1 MGKGE
6 IVLVTGATGRT
17 GKAVVAAL
25 SARGARVRAMTR
37 TRAGEDSLVAAGAH
51 EITLADL
58 GDRSSLDG
66 AVSGV
71 ARLYHIGPRF
81 NDCEVAFGTNIIAAA
96 CNAGPR
102 HFVLHSVFHA
112 QCRTMIH
119 HRQKLK
125 LEEMLIESGLP
136 YTILQPAM
144 YMQNIAL
151 EWPKIEAEG
160 VYERPYRTDLPMA
173 MIDLVDLAEAAAI
186 ILTGERYI
194 GGSYELVGR
203 GQLSHTSMAKVL
215 TGLLDKPVRA
225 ERYTPAEW
233 RRRNAGRFPDDYLRI
248 YAAMCRHYDR
258 FGLSGGNPAVA
269 SMILGREPADFE
281 DFALRFAAERRTRQ

>member
-1 MGKGE
+1 MGTGE
-6 IVLVTGATGRT
+6 TVLVTGATGRT
-17 GKAVVAAL
+17 GKAVIAAL
-25 SARGARVRAMTR
+25 AARGARVRAMTR
-37 TRAGEDSLVAAGAH
+37 SRAGEDSLRAAGAH
-51 EITLADL
+51 EIALADL

-81 NDCEVAFGTNIIAAA
+81 NDREVGFGANIIAAA
-96 CNAGPR
+96 RDRGLR

-160 VYERPYRTDLPMA
+160 VYERPYRTDLPMV
-173 MIDLVDLAEAAAI
+173 MIDLADLAEAAAI
-186 ILTGERYI
+186 VLTTERYI
-194 GGSYELVGR
+194 GGSYELVG
-203 GQLSHTSMAKVL
+203 GNPLSHAGMAKVL
-215 TGLLDKPVRA
+215 TGILGKPVQA
-225 ERYTPAEW
+225 SRYAPAQW
-233 RRRNAGRFPDDYLRI
+233 RRRNAGRFPDDYVRI

-258 FGLSGGNPAVA
+258 FGLPGGSSAVA
-269 SMILGREPADFE
+269 SMILGREPAGFE
-281 DFALRFAAERRTRQ
+281 DFARRFAAERKTR